1 MARKKPSKKS
11 EAVSYVNL
19 DRDLAVHPFDTI
31 DEANDNCNT
40 DRIALIEVTTTA
52 RIIE

>member
-1 MARKKPSKKS
+1 MAQKKLSKKS
-11 EAVSYVNL
+11 VAVSYVNL
-19 DRDLAVHPFDTI
+19 DRDLAIHAYDSLR
-31 DEANDNCNT
+31 EAQEWKND

>member
-19 DRDLAVHPFDTI
+19 DRDLAVHSYDTK
-31 DEANDNCNT
+31 DEAQKCQND
-40 DRIALIEVTTTA
+40 DRIALIEITTTA